1 MGENTLRLTF
11 TGQAGFILET
21 AAGYRV
27 GIDLYL
33 SDCCARLVGFK
44 RLLPELYR
52 PEELDLDLLVATH
65 VHYDH
70 FDPDA
75 APRILQNPKTRL
87 LCARDV
93 PEEAVRLG
101 VAPEKVTA
109 LSDWEAFEAADI
121 RITAVPCDHGEGTPY
136 AIGLLVEAN
145 GRRLYFTGDTCY
157 REDYFTHETFQDLD
171 VLVFPINGAFGNM
184 NEAEGARATGVIRP
198 RLAIPSHYWC
208 FAEHGGDP
216 DKYQQEMKAHHPDC
230 PYLLLRPG
238 ETIEM

>member
-44 RLLPELYR
+44 RLLPYLYR
-52 PEELDLDLLVATH
+52 PAELDLDLLVATH

-75 APRILQNPKTRL
+75 APEIMRNPKTRL

-93 PEEAVRLG
+93 PAEAKRLG
-101 VAPEKVTA
+101 VDPARITA
-109 LSDWEAFEAADI
+109 LGDWERFEAADI
-121 RITAVPCDHGEGTPY
+121 RITAVPCDHGEGTPD

-145 GRRLYFTGDTCY
+145 
-157 REDYFTHETFQDLD
+157 
-171 VLVFPINGAFGNM
+171 
-184 NEAEGARATGVIRP
+184 
-198 RLAIPSHYWC
+198 
-208 FAEHGGDP
+208 
-216 DKYQQEMKAHHPDC
+216 
-230 PYLLLRPG
+230 
-238 ETIEM
+238 